1 MIPEKYANL
10 GFELT
15 NFGKNSKV
23 LRFAQKPVFVF
34 NSKAD
39 IDVKFLTHICET
51 YLKVSDRRK
60 KMASITS

>member
-10 GFELT
+10 GFEIT

-23 LRFAQKPVFVF
+23 LRYEQKPVFVF
-34 NSKAD
+34 NTRTD

-51 YLKVSDRRK
+51 YLKVSDKRK
-60 KMASITS
+60 NLACIKT